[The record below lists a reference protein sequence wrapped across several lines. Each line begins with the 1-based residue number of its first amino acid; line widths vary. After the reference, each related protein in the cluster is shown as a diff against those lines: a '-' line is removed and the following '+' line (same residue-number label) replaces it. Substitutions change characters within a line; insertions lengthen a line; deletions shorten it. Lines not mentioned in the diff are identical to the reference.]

1 MSRLHAAVAALLIG
15 ATFAAADDAYT
26 VQQSNARIK
35 MRAVLASGKP
45 VTLMSYDGALTS
57 VSIGDDKIGIS
68 ARLTGPGGSADALE
82 VRFWRLALGAN
93 GSETIASLERFDAV
107 AAGGTVVPAKQ
118 ATRAVVHSVE
128 ILNVLP
134 APPSDA
140 APSQAEPPPAKP
152 HP

>member
-1 MSRLHAAVAALLIG
+1 MSRLHAAVAALMIG

-26 VQQSNARIK
+26 AQQSNARIK

-45 VTLMSYDGALTS
+45 VTLMSYDGALAS
-57 VSIGDDKIGIS
+57 VSIGNDKIGIS

-82 VRFWRLALGAN
+82 VRFWRLASGAN

-107 AAGGTVVPAKQ
+107 ATGGTVVPAKQ
-118 ATRAVVHSVE
+118 ATRAVVQSLE

-134 APPSDA
+134 APAEA
-140 APSQAEPPPAKP
+140 APPQAEPPPAKP
-152 HP
+152 QR